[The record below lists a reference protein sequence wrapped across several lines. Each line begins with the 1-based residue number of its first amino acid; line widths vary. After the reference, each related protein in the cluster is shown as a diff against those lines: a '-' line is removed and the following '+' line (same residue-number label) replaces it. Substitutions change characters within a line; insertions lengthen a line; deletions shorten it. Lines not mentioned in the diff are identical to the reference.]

1 VIVRTNTG
9 IEVSVHRT
17 DRVRSADLFVE
28 ASTVRLVVPKR
39 LSDQQIERIVK
50 AKTVWI
56 GKKLRLNSAVV
67 VPKKKEFISG
77 ETVQYLGKN
86 YRLKVIVGEVN
97 TVKMRGGR
105 IEICIAKS
113 RKDRQSDALV
123 RQLLISWFRERA
135 IERLS
140 EKVAKFS
147 KQLSVTVDSLGIRD
161 FKSRWGS
168 CIAPNKVVFNWRIM
182 MAPHHV
188 IDYVVAHELCHL
200 RHHDHSSR
208 FWNNLRRVALDV
220 KKSQSW
226 LQSHSMAL
234 KMV

>member
-1 VIVRTNTG
+1 MIVRTSTG

-50 AKTVWI
+50 AKSVWI

-67 VPKKKEFISG
+67 VPKRKEFISG
-77 ETVQYLGKN
+77 ESVQYLGKN

-105 IEICIAKS
+105 IEVTIATGQKEG
-113 RKDRQSDALV
+113 RSDALV
-123 RQLLISWFRERA
+123 RQLLISWYRERGV
-135 IERLS
+135 ERLT
-140 EKVAKFS
+140 EKVSKVC
-147 KQLSVTVDSLGIRD
+147 KQLSVTVESIGVRD

-168 CIAPNKVVFNWRIM
+168 CFASNKVVFNWRII

-200 RHHDHSSR
+200 RHHDHSAK
-208 FWNNLRRVALDV
+208 FWSMLNQVVTNVS
-220 KKSQSW
+220 KSKLW
-226 LQSHSMAL
+226 LKQNSMLLNA
-234 KMV
+234 V

>member
-1 VIVRTNTG
+1 MIVRTNTG
-9 IEVSVHRT
+9 IEVTVHRT

-56 GKKLRLNSAVV
+56 GKKLRLNSAIV

-77 ETVQYLGKN
+77 EAVQYLGKN

-113 RKDRQSDALV
+113 RKDSQSDTLV
-123 RQLLISWFRERA
+123 RQLLISWYRERA

-147 KQLSVTVDSLGIRD
+147 KQLSVTVDSLGVRD

-168 CIAPNKVVFNWRIM
+168 CIAPKKVVFNWRIM

-200 RHHDHSSR
+200 RHHDHSER
-208 FWNNLRRVALDV
+208 FWQAVDRFV
-220 KKSQSW
+220 KDRIEAQTW
-226 LQSHSMAL
+226 LKRYSASL
-234 KMV
+234 SNF

>member
-1 VIVRTNTG
+1 MIVRTSTG
-9 IEVSVHRT
+9 VEVSVHRT

-50 AKTVWI
+50 AKSVWI
-56 GKKLRLNSAVV
+56 GQKLRLNSAVV
-67 VPKKKEFISG
+67 VPKRKEFISG
-77 ETVQYLGKN
+77 ESVQYLGKN
-86 YRLKVIVGEVN
+86 YRLKVIVGVAN

-105 IEICIAKS
+105 IEVCLAK
-113 RKDRQSDALV
+113 RGKDSQSDALI
-123 RQLLISWFRERA
+123 RELLISWYRERA

-140 EKVAKFS
+140 EKVEKFS
-147 KQLSVTVDSLGIRD
+147 KRLSLTVDSVAVRD

-168 CIAPNKVVFNWRIM
+168 CIDPNKIVFNWRIS

-200 RHHDHSSR
+200 LHHDHSTR
-208 FWNNLRRVALDV
+208 FWSTLRHLEVDV
-220 KKSQSW
+220 PKSQLW
-226 LQSHSMAL
+226 LQQNSMTL
-234 KMV
+234 KGI

>member
-1 VIVRTNTG
+1 MIVRTNTG

-50 AKTVWI
+50 AKSVWI

-67 VPKKKEFISG
+67 VPKRREFISG
-77 ETVQYLGKN
+77 ESVQYLGKN
-86 YRLKVIVGEVN
+86 YRLKVIVGVAN

-105 IEICIAKS
+105 IEVCLAK
-113 RKDRQSDALV
+113 RGKDSQSDALI
-123 RQLLISWFRERA
+123 RELLISWYRERA

-140 EKVAKFS
+140 EKVEKFS
-147 KQLSVTVDSLGIRD
+147 KRLSVTVDSVAVRD

-168 CIAPNKVVFNWRIM
+168 CIDPNTIVFNWRVI

-200 RHHDHSSR
+200 LHHDHSTR
-208 FWNNLRRVALDV
+208 FWNSVQQTVTDFQ
-220 KKSQSW
+220 KSQSW
-226 LQSHSMAL
+226 LRSYGSQL
-234 KMV
+234 KSV

>member
-1 VIVRTNTG
+1 MIVRTNTG

-28 ASTVRLVVPKR
+28 TSTVRLVVPKR

-50 AKTVWI
+50 AKSVWI

-67 VPKKKEFISG
+67 VPKRKEFISG
-77 ETVQYLGKN
+77 ESVQYLGKN
-86 YRLKVIVGEVN
+86 YGLKVIVGEVN

-105 IEICIAKS
+105 IEVTIATSQKEG
-113 RKDRQSDALV
+113 RSDALV
-123 RQLLISWFRERA
+123 RQLLISWYRERGV
-135 IERLS
+135 ERLT
-140 EKVAKFS
+140 EKVSKFS
-147 KQLSVTVDSLGIRD
+147 ERLSVTVNSVAVRD

-168 CIAPNKVVFNWRIM
+168 CFASNKVVFNWRII

-200 RHHDHSSR
+200 RHHDHSTR
-208 FWNNLRRVALDV
+208 FWSMLNQVVTNVS
-220 KKSQSW
+220 KSQLW
-226 LQSHSMAL
+226 LKQNSMLLNA
-234 KMV
+234 V